1 MTDCDLP
8 MIDVE
13 QTQVCSSRV
22 NIAKMRVD
30 NHDHK
35 NDAMHTGYLYLYSRQ
50 NDLVDCVAQ
59 W

>member
-1 MTDCDLP
+1 

-50 NDLVDCVAQ
+50 NDLVGCVAQ